1 MKKMKAPEGLGLE
14 NYKFTELP
22 LNKIFNTKD
31 RLKMIQELN
40 SGEFKIIHPVLPP
53 FFKFLLRWI
62 AEDQIIDEL
71 KSSLVYFGMKSLRI
85 A

>member
-31 RLKMIQELN
+31 RLKMI
-40 SGEFKIIHPVLPP
+40 
-53 FFKFLLRWI
+53 
-62 AEDQIIDEL
+62 
-71 KSSLVYFGMKSLRI
+71 
-85 A
+85 